1 MSRLLGFL
9 DALALSCQRSGS
21 EGLWDCTP
29 GEVLGSMQV
38 QTVGGSSAGNLR
50 PVVVSDVAHLPRSF
64 SSAGISPLRSPTP
77 VMLVGEEKGHEGDPD
92 EDVSGGRKAA
102 PMIPEFFEEF
112 KSEIQYM
119 IRPPSRAMVVI
130 EESEDDEIE
139 IFTNNEGCSILFE
152 DNGPGIPSKNYED
165 VFKPFF
171 TLDPSRN
178 KLKGESGLGLT
189 IARDIIR
196 SHGGEIKLSH
206 SKMGGLETTINL
218 PL

>member
-92 EDVSGGRKAA
+92 EVAAKDAADDAGGVESTPRDRADSWGCKSGAPALWGRCEWTESTKDKVGSMFIASLVWGVAA
-102 PMIPEFFEEF
+102 SLQDSDRNSFDAFCLVRTSPT
-112 KSEIQYM
+112 
-119 IRPPSRAMVVI
+119 VC
-130 EESEDDEIE
+130 
-139 IFTNNEGCSILFE
+139 CS
-152 DNGPGIPSKNYED
+152 SC
-165 VFKPFF
+165 
-171 TLDPSRN
+171 
-178 KLKGESGLGLT
+178 
-189 IARDIIR
+189 
-196 SHGGEIKLSH
+196 
-206 SKMGGLETTINL
+206 
-218 PL
+218 